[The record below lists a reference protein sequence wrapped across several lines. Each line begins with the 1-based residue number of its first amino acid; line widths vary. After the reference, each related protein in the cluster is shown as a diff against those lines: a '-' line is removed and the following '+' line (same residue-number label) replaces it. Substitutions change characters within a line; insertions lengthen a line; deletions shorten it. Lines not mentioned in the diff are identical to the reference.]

1 MAITISTV
9 DCTEEIKQKLHQ
21 REKNLNSSGVE
32 FIVAEEKN
40 KDYTLFE
47 IEFKNG
53 SYIYNFNESLADIIA
68 EIVLDNLEE
77 KIVKKIVKTKYNDY
91 PTEDKKDII
100 NNALKYLS
108 ESQSGKKII
117 RKKKIVKEL
126 LSYLNRHKK
135 INIEGFVRFRLR
147 DYMKN
152 LNLAIE
158 QAADD
163 FIIEREYNE
172 FIDLLRYFVELQ
184 EVKIPLV
191 NVLHNDD
198 GSYTILDANK
208 NVLKSNFVEGY
219 IEELIDEDI
228 TYEDILISALINIS
242 PGKVIIH
249 FSEPEIRETLKNIFP
264 DLVEVCFGC
273 DLCEGEHDFEKDK
286 KK

>member
-1 MAITISTV
+1 MAITISTL

-21 REKNLNSSGVE
+21 SETILNSSGVE
-32 FIVAEEKN
+32 FIIAEEKN
-40 KDYTLFE
+40 RDYTLFE
-47 IEFKNG
+47 IEFNNG
-53 SYIYNFNESLADIIA
+53 NYIYNFNESLADIIA

-77 KIVKKIVKTKYNDY
+77 KIVKKIVKNKYNEY
-91 PTEDKKDII
+91 STEDKKDII
-100 NNALKYLS
+100 NNALNYLS
-108 ESQSGKKII
+108 KSQDGKKVI

-126 LSYLNRHKK
+126 LSYLNNNEK

-147 DYMKN
+147 DYMRH

-158 QAADD
+158 QAADE

-191 NVLHNDD
+191 NVLQNDD
-198 GSYTILDANK
+198 GSYTILDSNK

-242 PGKVIIH
+242 PGKIIIH

-273 DLCEGEHDFEKDK
+273 NLCDGWEGYEKDK
-286 KK
+286 EK